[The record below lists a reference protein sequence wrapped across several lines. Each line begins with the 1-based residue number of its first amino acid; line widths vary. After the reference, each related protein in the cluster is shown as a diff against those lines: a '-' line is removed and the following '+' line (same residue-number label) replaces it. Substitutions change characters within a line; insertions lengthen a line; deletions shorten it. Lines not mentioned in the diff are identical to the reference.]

1 MLGSVHVWSA
11 HAWIMTRYLIHVC
24 RQAKLCLQQ
33 LTQPFYSCLS
43 CLTGVFTECRLCF
56 GGEQCHANGSEL
68 YSILT
73 SDMLTDIHDQPH
85 SRLVRKLHRKVL
97 FKNTRFRFVCASLQL
112 SQTHISIQTECTR
125 RQAYVWSSTVQAY
138 KDQSAVDKII

>member
-11 HAWIMTRYLIHVC
+11 HAWIMTMYLIHVC

-97 FKNTRFRFVCASLQL
+97 FEKHTFQVCMCKLAAQPNTHIYPDRMHPQASLCL
-112 SQTHISIQTECTR
+112 VKYCTSL
-125 RQAYVWSSTVQAY
+125 QGS
-138 KDQSAVDKII
+138 KCCG